1 MASDVKKM
9 ILRYG
14 ACLEFNGAGRTTR
27 ASVRCTACGKI
38 IKSDDDLSDVHFS
51 VTKRKTCIFWHGK
64 CTDQVW
70 DSTIKDN
77 KQT

>member
-51 VTKRKTCIFWHGK
+51 VTKRKTCSFWHRKCAGK
-64 CTDQVW
+64 VLGNL
-70 DSTIKDN
+70 IKDN
-77 KQT
+77 KK